1 MQTIQGQ
8 SCPTVYILRRIHTMA
23 KLANEADTGSNVS
36 NEERIDAIADA
47 AQKIQGNN
55 ALQRI
60 QGSNAFISDSVSAA
74 LNAQAQLDCQVNV
87 ATEAAAAG
95 LGATVDSLVNDGH
108 TSLDYSQAIAK
119 DFTLGKDDP
128 WFKKR
133 KDFYDNAKACVVYG
147 HVTAK
152 DYGLPAKF
160 LEKTEFYR
168 IYRATKKALQNEG
181 LQPVIHVALETA
193 KSDANQTIRKIRE
206 RMITIEKAD
215 EVDTPKVE
223 STDTEKNIKD
233 FQRLINR
240 VLSREDLDVDETESM
255 VAILRLAADTFNIEA
270 DLKFDVE

>member
-1 MQTIQGQ
+1 
-8 SCPTVYILRRIHTMA
+8 MA

-36 NEERIDAIADA
+36 NEERIDVIADA
-47 AQKIQGNN
+47 VDK
-55 ALQRI
+55 I
-60 QGSNAFISDSVSAA
+60 QGSNAFISDSVSEV
-74 LNAQAQLDCQVNV
+74 LHLQAQLDCQVNV
-87 ATEAAAAG
+87 AEEAAAAG
-95 LGATVDSLVNDGH
+95 LGATVDSLVSDGH

-119 DFTLGKDDP
+119 DFPLGKDDAAY
-128 WFKKR
+128 KGR
-133 KDFYDNAKACVVYG
+133 KAFYDNAKACVVYG

-168 IYRATKKALQNEG
+168 IYRSTKKAL
-181 LQPVIHVALETA
+181 ETA
-193 KSDANQTIRKIRE
+193 RYDANRTIVKIRG
-206 RMITIEKAD
+206 RMVTIEKAG

-240 VLSREDLDVDETESM
+240 VLSREDLDVEDTEAM
-255 VAILRLAADTFNIEA
+255 IDVMRHAADVFNIEA